1 MQLGECGWTDGGAV
15 VVTRGPSLQVACRL
29 WPLRPPLTMP
39 LTGCLLQ
46 EVMAGAPS

>member
-1 MQLGECGWTDGGAV
+1 M
-15 VVTRGPSLQVACRL
+15 VTRGPSLQVARRL
-29 WPLRPPLTMP
+29 WLPRPSLAMP